1 MNTPLLIGIAIILLL
16 WIIFTYN
23 SFISLVNQVTN
34 AWADIDVQ
42 LKRRADLIPN
52 LIEVVKGYAKHEKD
66 VFENVAK
73 ARSALMET
81 SRPGEK
87 AEANTMLTSA
97 LKSLFAI
104 AENYPKLMASDNFS
118 KLQEELATTEN
129 NIEASRRYYNA
140 TVRDLNTKLQTFPN
154 NILANIFHVEK
165 REFFEANEEDK
176 KSVSVSMK

>member
-1 MNTPLLIGIAIILLL
+1 MSTPLLIGIVAVIIL
-16 WIIFTYN
+16 WILFTYN

-52 LIEVVKGYAKHEKD
+52 LVEVVKGYAKHEKD
-66 VFENVAK
+66 VFENIAK
-73 ARSALMET
+73 ARTALMD
-81 SRPGEK
+81 SNHPGEK

-104 AENYPKLMASDNFS
+104 AENYPKLVSSDNFS

-140 TVRDLNTKLQTFPN
+140 TVRDLNTKLQSFPN
-154 NILANIFHVEK
+154 NILASLFHVEK
-165 REFFEANEEDK
+165 KEFFEATEEDK
-176 KSVSVSMK
+176 KSVNLSM

>member
-1 MNTPLLIGIAIILLL
+1 MNTSLLVGIAVVILL
-16 WIIFTYN
+16 WIFLTYN

-42 LKRRADLIPN
+42 LKRRSDLIPN
-52 LIEVVKGYAKHEKD
+52 LVEVVKGYAKHEKD
-66 VFENVAK
+66 VFENIAK
-73 ARSALMET
+73 ARTALMGT

-154 NILANIFHVEK
+154 NILASLFHIEK
-165 REFFEANEEDK
+165 KEFFEAEEEAK
-176 KSVSVSMK
+176 KSVNVSMK